1 MLPFPGSALSV
12 VQDMNSSPMTNTQ
25 GSPKS
30 RPRQLVHA
38 RAVRRFK
45 WSVLSVLIVVLVAVL
60 FPVLM
65 LQLYFSFHGYSPYGG
80 SWWDAEFVGLE
91 LFEEVVT
98 DPRLGWAIIRSLLFA
113 TGSTIGCFVIGFGL
127 ALLMYR
133 PFRGQAFYYILFIL
147 PMLTVPIVIAYTG
160 EMLLYQKGPVNDLL
174 SSILVRQVNILWLA
188 NADTALLPVLVL
200 EVWNW
205 VPFSFIIMMAG
216 LAALPDEPIE
226 AAKILGASK
235 WRVFVEIQL
244 PLLRPV
250 IVLAL
255 ILRFL
260 EAIAEFPKAWSLFQG
275 GPGSA
280 TETIPTYLY
289 IVTWQYFEISK
300 GAAMSYVVLLIMV
313 AIVLLAIQILRREKM
328 GLDQIYDSR
337 KESTA

>member
-1 MLPFPGSALSV
+1 
-12 VQDMNSSPMTNTQ
+12 MNSSPTSNTN

-30 RPRQLVHA
+30 RPRQLVQA
-38 RAVRRFK
+38 RAVQRFK

-65 LQLYFSFHGYSPYGG
+65 LQLYFSFHGYSVYGG

-98 DPRLGWAIIRSLLFA
+98 DPRFGWAIIRSLLFA

-160 EMLLYQKGPVNDLL
+160 EMLLYQKGPVNGLL
-174 SSILVRQVNILWLA
+174 SSILGHEVNILWLA
-188 NADTALLPVLVL
+188 NADTALLTVMVL

-260 EAIAEFPKAWSLFQG
+260 EAIAEFPNL
-275 GPGSA
+275 
-280 TETIPTYLY
+280 
-289 IVTWQYFEISK
+289 
-300 GAAMSYVVLLIMV
+300 
-313 AIVLLAIQILRREKM
+313 
-328 GLDQIYDSR
+328 
-337 KESTA
+337 

>member
-1 MLPFPGSALSV
+1 
-12 VQDMNSSPMTNTQ
+12 MNSSEMANTEELT
-25 GSPKS
+25 KS

-45 WSVLSVLIVVLVAVL
+45 WSILSVLFAVLVAVL

-98 DPRLGWAIIRSLLFA
+98 DPRLGWAIVRSILFA

-174 SSILVRQVNILWLA
+174 SHILDRQVNILWLA
-188 NADTALLPVLVL
+188 NADTALLTVMVL
-200 EVWNW
+200 EIWNW

-235 WRVFVEIQL
+235 WRIFVEIQL
-244 PLLRPV
+244 P
-250 IVLAL
+250 
-255 ILRFL
+255 
-260 EAIAEFPKAWSLFQG
+260 
-275 GPGSA
+275 
-280 TETIPTYLY
+280 
-289 IVTWQYFEISK
+289 
-300 GAAMSYVVLLIMV
+300 
-313 AIVLLAIQILRREKM
+313 
-328 GLDQIYDSR
+328 
-337 KESTA
+337 

>member
-12 VQDMNSSPMTNTQ
+12 VQDMNSSPMTNTN

-133 PFRGQAFYYILFIL
+133 TFRVQSFYYILFIL

-174 SSILVRQVNILWLA
+174 SSILGRQVNILWLA
-188 NADTALLPVLVL
+188 NADTALLTVMVL

-235 WRVFVEIQL
+235 WRVFVEIQV

-337 KESTA
+337 KETTA

>member
-1 MLPFPGSALSV
+1 
-12 VQDMNSSPMTNTQ
+12 MNSSEMANTEELT
-25 GSPKS
+25 KS

-45 WSVLSVLIVVLVAVL
+45 WSILSVLIAVLVAVL

-98 DPRLGWAIIRSLLFA
+98 DPRLGWAIVRSILFA
-113 TGSTIGCFVIGFGL
+113 TGATIGCFVIGFGL

-174 SSILVRQVNILWLA
+174 SQILDRQVNILWLA
-188 NADTALLPVLVL
+188 NADTALLTVMVL
-200 EVWNW
+200 EIWNW

-216 LAALPDEPIE
+216 LASLPDEPIE

-235 WRVFVEIQL
+235 WRIFVEIQL

-300 GAAMSYVVLLIMV
+300 GAAMSYVILLIMI

-328 GLDQIYDSR
+328 GLDQIYDNK